1 MGGARGPDPWKGAA
15 RRERARK
22 SARVRRLRSRLPPC
36 AAGPSAH
43 ADGGCLEAAA
53 RARARACVRR
63 RRRCPAQPRMA
74 VGSTS
79 SPAHHRCADSPPRKR
94 IRGAAFGGAHCLG
107 ACFEQGAFAPQPRGR
122 RRRSLPHSSGPRG
135 TPNLC
140 AAARQCRRCQVAG
153 PRPQARDPAA
163 STRRRGQRCV
173 AGSPPLVSGASGAAT
188 GDGSVRRAPQEGTGG
203 PPACHLLK
211 HFHSHTPLRPQSP
224 VNRPVQ
230 A

>member
-1 MGGARGPDPWKGAA
+1 MRESPRAFGGCAAACRRAQPGPAHTPMEDASRRQHGRVHAPASGVGGGARRSLAWRWVRPAA
-15 RRERARK
+15 PHTIVALT
-22 SARVRRLRSRLPPC
+22 A
-36 AAGPSAH
+36 
-43 ADGGCLEAAA
+43 
-53 RARARACVRR
+53 
-63 RRRCPAQPRMA
+63 
-74 VGSTS
+74 
-79 SPAHHRCADSPPRKR
+79 PPRKR

-163 STRRRGQRCV
+163 STRRQGQRCV